1 MKKEYMTSDFIY
13 LLKIFTNFDSF
24 YNFLMNKNPRM
35 KFLIKIIIWKKKGT
49 MREMIKF
56 QHICNKKLF

>member
-35 KFLIKIIIWKKKGT
+35 KFLIKIIIWKKK
-49 MREMIKF
+49 EQCEKW
-56 QHICNKKLF
+56 